1 MALSPLERSI
11 LNAEATTERLRR
23 ILRRLGTQEFNQGK
37 VRVAYRV
44 AGRSVTA
51 ALKETSP
58 LKRGLDL
65 RDALD
70 TLRLSVGAA
79 VRLATVD
86 AQEIGGGS
94 AVIQLRYYGE
104 PDTSQIAEA
113 IIAREEARQAE
124 AAVAASLAIVE
135 AQIEQVKALALL
147 REVSPGLAT
156 GGGNSPGPLNPAPVV
171 AGAFTLAMALAWAS
185 YLAFVAATGGIPS
198 LLDFFQTQELPP
210 LTYSYQAI
218 AALDER
224 TTNTCLAVHA
234 QIVPIGDDFKLTRDP
249 RPFGDELPGPPFH
262 HYCRT
267 AIALYKS
274 EFDLGL
280 TERMRTDAA
289 AVLAEKQAGKAKEK
303 HPASA
308 TTN

>member
-11 LNAEATTERLRR
+11 LNAEATTKRLRR
-23 ILRRLGTQEFNQGK
+23 ILRRLGTREFNQGK

-44 AGRSVTA
+44 AQRGVAA
-51 ALKETSP
+51 ALKQTNTLRRS
-58 LKRGLDL
+58 LDL

-70 TLRLSVGAA
+70 ALRLSVGAA
-79 VRLATVD
+79 VQIATED
-86 AQEIGGGS
+86 AQSIGGGS
-94 AVIQLRYYGE
+94 SVIQLRYYGE
-104 PDTSQIAEA
+104 PETGPIDEALIAQ
-113 IIAREEARQAE
+113 EETKRAA
-124 AAVAASLAIVE
+124 AAVVSSLAIVE
-135 AQIEQVKALALL
+135 AQIAQVKALALL

-156 GGGNSPGPLNPAPVV
+156 GGTGSPGVLNPAPVV
-171 AGAFTLAMALAWAS
+171 SNAFSLAMALAWAS
-185 YLAFVAATGGIPS
+185 YLAYVVATGGAPS
-198 LLDFFQTQELPP
+198 LIEFFQTQELPP
-210 LTYSYQAI
+210 TPYSYQAI

-262 HYCRT
+262 YYCRT
-267 AIALYKS
+267 ALALYKS

-289 AVLAEKQAGKAKEK
+289 AVMAEKEAGSVKEK